1 MSGAAVATGAQ
12 PGYVRL
18 STLGVVVV
26 LFALPCITGRLMTY
40 FVLLLALVAVAT
52 PSIRTAFHDRS
63 RNPIDLMLL
72 VAAILPGLA
81 FAVTARQPSDLL
93 YAFNFAPL
101 LLAIPFRWQLE
112 RAGRADGA
120 AILGWLAL
128 AGTFVALVV
137 ALVQVAV
144 LDQPRAGQ
152 PLMSAF
158 QFADTAVLLGFL
170 ALVGLFVPGAR
181 GRLLLLAGPIMGCAA
196 AVLGGTRGAL
206 VAAPV
211 LAVVAIGVGLVMA
224 RDRRL
229 LLWAIGGM
237 IAAGALT
244 LIGAKLLGFHRAL
257 SGFTD
262 AGNVLSGGPVDEET
276 KERLVLY
283 WGGLQAFLR
292 APLLGY
298 GWEHMVS
305 VIEPYVDPAYLE
317 RVRNFRHLHNGLL
330 SFAVSAGI
338 PGIISFVILSVAPVV
353 AVFWTPR
360 DGQFV
365 PRLYLALVLCAGYAA
380 FQLTIIMI
388 GFEFHTVQY
397 AFMTVTIL
405 AFLTSS
411 KSTDNSET

>member
-1 MSGAAVATGAQ
+1 MPGAAAATAAQ
-12 PGYVRL
+12 PRYVRL
-18 STLGVVVV
+18 STLGVVIT

-40 FVLLLALVAVAT
+40 IVLLLALVAVAT
-52 PSIRTAFHDRS
+52 PSIRAAFANRS
-63 RNPIDLMLL
+63 RNPIDVMLL
-72 VAAILPGLA
+72 VAAVLPGLA

-101 LLAIPFRWQLE
+101 ALAIPFRWQLE
-112 RAGRADGA
+112 RVGRADGA
-120 AILGWLAL
+120 VVIGWLSL
-128 AGTFVALVV
+128 AGAAIALLV
-137 ALVQVAV
+137 ALVQIVV
-144 LDQPRAGQ
+144 LGSPRAGQ

-170 ALVGLFVPGAR
+170 ALAGLFVPGAR
-181 GRLLLLAGPIMGCAA
+181 GRLVLLAGPILGCVA

-211 LAVVAIGVGLVMA
+211 LAAVAIGVGLVVA

-229 LLWAIGGM
+229 LLWAIGGTV
-237 IAAGALT
+237 AAGALT
-244 LIGAKLLGFHRAL
+244 LIGAELLGFHRAL
-257 SGFTD
+257 SGFVD

-276 KERLVLY
+276 RERLVLY

-298 GWEHMVS
+298 GWEHMVA
-305 VIEPYVDPAYLE
+305 VIEPYIDPAYVE

-365 PRLYLALVLCAGYAA
+365 PRLYLALTLCAGYAV

-397 AFMTVTIL
+397 AFMTVTIF
-405 AFLTSS
+405 AFLAPKPAEISAP
-411 KSTDNSET
+411 